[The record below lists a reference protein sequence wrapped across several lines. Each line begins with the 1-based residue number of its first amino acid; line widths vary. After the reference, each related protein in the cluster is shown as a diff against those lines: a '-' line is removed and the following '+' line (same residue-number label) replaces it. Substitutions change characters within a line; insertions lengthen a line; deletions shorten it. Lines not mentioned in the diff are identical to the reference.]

1 MEYRVNRLTQPPAL
15 SADWADPIWQ
25 AAEIIRIEQFR
36 PESSDHRPLTEA
48 RLLYSDAGI
57 HGIFRAHD
65 RYVRCVHTQF
75 QDLVCKD
82 SCVEV
87 YFQPKAGQA
96 ENNGY
101 LNLEMSGNGTLLSYY
116 ISDAER
122 APGGFKAFVKLTP
135 EQGRQVAIRST
146 LPAVVEPE
154 LSDPTEWCLQF
165 FLPFTLLEA
174 YVGPLGALPGQTW
187 RCNLFKCAD
196 ETSHPHWASWRP
208 VKELNFHAP
217 ETFGTIRFV

>member
-1 MEYRVNRLTQPPAL
+1 MEYRVNRLAEPPTL
-15 SADWADPIWQ
+15 NADWADPAWQ

-36 PESSDHRPLTEA
+36 PESSAHRPLTEA
-48 RLLYSDAGI
+48 RLLYSAEGI
-57 HGIFRAHD
+57 HGIFRVQD
-65 RYVRCVHTQF
+65 RYVRCVHTEF

-87 YFQPKAGQA
+87 YFQPRP
-96 ENNGY
+96 EPGY

-116 ISDAER
+116 ITDAER
-122 APGGFKAFVKLTP
+122 APGGFKAFVKLTA

-154 LSDPTEWCLQF
+154 LSEPTEWCLQF
-165 FLPFTLLEA
+165 FLPFAVLEA
-174 YVGPLGALPGQTW
+174 YVGPLGALSGQAW

-196 ETSHPHWASWRP
+196 ETSHPHWASWQP
-208 VKELNFHAP
+208 VPQLNFHMP
-217 ETFGTIRFV
+217 ETFGVIRFA